1 MLEIKA
7 IATKTN
13 TSGIA
18 LYDITDEQAL
28 VGLNN
33 DNPEWVNI
41 KQDGEP
47 YIDFYGKTYISEF
60 MKVWGVSKKGEE

>member
-1 MLEIKA
+1 MLKV
-7 IATKTN
+7 IAVATINN

-28 VGLNN
+28 VGLN
-33 DNPEWVNI
+33 DDKPEWVDI
-41 KQDGEP
+41 EWDDEP

-60 MKVWGVSKKGEE
+60 IRV

>member
-7 IATKTN
+7 VATKTN
-13 TSGIA
+13 VSGIA

-33 DNPEWVNI
+33 DSPEWVDI
-41 KQDGEP
+41 KQDSEP

-60 MKVWGVSKKGEE
+60 VRV

>member
-1 MLEIKA
+1 MLEVKA

-13 TSGIA
+13 TSGLA

-33 DNPEWVNI
+33 DKPEWVDI
-41 KQDGEP
+41 KWDDEP
-47 YIDFYGKTYISEF
+47 YIDFYGKTYISDF
-60 MKVWGVSKKGEE
+60 IRV

>member
-1 MLEIKA
+1 MPKI
-7 IATKTN
+7 IAVATINN

-33 DNPEWVNI
+33 EKPEWVNI
-41 KQDGEP
+41 EWDDEP
-47 YIDFYGKTYISEF
+47 YIDFYGKTYISDF
-60 MKVWGVSKKGEE
+60 IRV

>member
-1 MLEIKA
+1 MTREIKA

-33 DNPEWVNI
+33 DSPEWVDI
-41 KQDGEP
+41 KQGSEP

-60 MKVWGVSKKGEE
+60 VKV

>member
-7 IATKTN
+7 IANKTN

-33 DNPEWVNI
+33 DSPEWVDI
-41 KQDGEP
+41 KQDSEP

-60 MKVWGVSKKGEE
+60 MRV

>member
-1 MLEIKA
+1 MSKIKA
-7 IATKTN
+7 IATKSN

-28 VGLNN
+28 VGMNN
-33 DNPEWVNI
+33 DKPKWAAI
-41 KQDGEP
+41 KWDSEP

-60 MKVWGVSKKGEE
+60 IRAEG

>member
-1 MLEIKA
+1 MPKVIA
-7 IATKTN
+7 VATKTN
-13 TSGIA
+13 VSGLA

-33 DNPEWVNI
+33 DKPEWVDI
-41 KQDGEP
+41 EWDDEQP

-60 MKVWGVSKKGEE
+60 IRV